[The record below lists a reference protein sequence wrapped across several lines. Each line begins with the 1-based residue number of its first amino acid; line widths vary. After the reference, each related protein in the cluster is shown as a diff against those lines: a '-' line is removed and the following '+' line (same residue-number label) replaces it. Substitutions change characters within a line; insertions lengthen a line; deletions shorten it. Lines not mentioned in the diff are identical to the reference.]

1 MITSGED
8 LKEEGYKI
16 GVCKEA
22 KELVKNLPYELTTAQ
37 KRALN
42 EMAKDMASGKV
53 MNRLVQGDVGSGKT
67 ILAVI
72 LLLMCAKAGYQGV
85 LMAPTEVLA
94 AQHYESFTE
103 LLESYDIKIAL
114 LTGSTKA
121 KRKKRNLSKDQRWR
135 SRYCD
140 RNSCGHSGQGGI

>member
-85 LMAPTEVLA
+85 LMAP
-94 AQHYESFTE
+94 
-103 LLESYDIKIAL
+103 
-114 LTGSTKA
+114 
-121 KRKKRNLSKDQRWR
+121 
-135 SRYCD
+135 RYCD

>member
-1 MITSGED
+1 MRPEGVADAMHMITSGED

-53 MNRLVQGDVGSGKT
+53 MNQILVRLPC
-67 ILAVI
+67 ILSD
-72 LLLMCAKAGYQGV
+72 KSKYQS
-85 LMAPTEVLA
+85 
-94 AQHYESFTE
+94 SFFITSQREDQE
-103 LLESYDIKIAL
+103 LELK
-114 LTGSTKA
+114 
-121 KRKKRNLSKDQRWR
+121 
-135 SRYCD
+135 
-140 RNSCGHSGQGGI
+140 

>member
-1 MITSGED
+1 MEYHQAIWNIHFPESKEQLIKAKKRLIFDEFTDPFIAAMHMITSGED

-22 KELVKNLPYELTTAQ
+22 KRTGKESSIRVDYST

-72 LLLMCAKAGYQGV
+72 LLLMCAK
-85 LMAPTEVLA
+85 
-94 AQHYESFTE
+94 
-103 LLESYDIKIAL
+103 
-114 LTGSTKA
+114 
-121 KRKKRNLSKDQRWR
+121 N
-135 SRYCD
+135 
-140 RNSCGHSGQGGI
+140 GIPRGF

>member
-1 MITSGED
+1 MIKAKKRLIFDEFLFFIAAMHMITSGED
-8 LKEEGYKI
+8 SRKKDTRS

-67 ILAVI
+67 ILAVF
-72 LLLMCAKAGYQGV
+72 Y
-85 LMAPTEVLA
+85 
-94 AQHYESFTE
+94 Y
-103 LLESYDIKIAL
+103 
-114 LTGSTKA
+114 
-121 KRKKRNLSKDQRWR
+121 
-135 SRYCD
+135 
-140 RNSCGHSGQGGI
+140 